1 MPNNRI
7 DDLLNM
13 GAGSEARML
22 DLESDPNWAQKVH
35 TNIVGGEWDKYR
47 DVGEDVVGSIAEP
60 APIDWILDFMDSYED
75 LKGETEATGESMLE
89 RAKQLKT
96 LSTEEAQAEYDDEL
110 SQYSSDISSFL
121 RGEGFS
127 LEGYSPEVNE
137 IVNDLMIGMVDP
149 GRKIKGLYG
158 GLMSLFNKFFK
169 GGKGAPQTSKLVIK
183 QSTKTAPKDI
193 APKDI
198 APKDIAPKDIASKEI
213 DKIRRLLEET
223 PTPHPIRIPRKFNKK
238 RYEDID
244 PTEKP
249 PLKFKGGGHLYR
261 KGYYGKS
268 YK

>member
-13 GAGSEARML
+13 GSESEARML
-22 DLESDPNWAQKVH
+22 DLESDPNWAQKTH

-47 DVGEDVVGSIAEP
+47 DVVEDVVGSIAEP

-96 LSTEEAQAEYDDEL
+96 LSTEEAQAETDDEL
-110 SQYSSDISSFL
+110 SQYDSANFGDAIP
-121 RGEGFS
+121 
-127 LEGYSPEVNE
+127 PEAME
-137 IVNDLMIGMVDP
+137 ILSGIVGP
-149 GRKIKGLYG
+149 GKFK
-158 GLMSLFNKFFK
+158 GLMSLLNKFFK

-183 QSTKTAPKDI
+183 QSTKPAPKDI

-198 APKDIAPKDIASKEI
+198 AQKEL
-213 DKIRRLLEET
+213 DKIRGLLEET
-223 PTPHPIRIPRKFNKK
+223 PTPPSIRIPRRFNPRTK

-249 PLKFKGGGHLYR
+249 PLKFKGGGHLYQ

-268 YK
+268 YR

>member
-22 DLESDPNWAQKVH
+22 DLESDPNWAQKTH

-47 DVGEDVVGSIAEP
+47 DVVEDVVGSIAEP

-75 LKGETEATGESMLE
+75 LKGETEATAEGMLE
-89 RAKQLKT
+89 RAKQLRT
-96 LSTEEAQAEYDDEL
+96 LSTEEAQAEMDDEL
-110 SQYSSDISSFL
+110 SQYDSANF
-121 RGEGFS
+121 GEAIP
-127 LEGYSPEVNE
+127 PEAME
-137 IVNDLMIGMVDP
+137 ILSGIVGP
-149 GRKIKGLYG
+149 GKFK
-158 GLMSLFNKFFK
+158 GLMSLLNKFFK
-169 GGKGAPQTSKLVIK
+169 GGKGKVVIE
-183 QSTKTAPKDI
+183 QSTKRVPKDI
-193 APKDI
+193 AQR
-198 APKDIAPKDIASKEI
+198 EL
-213 DKIRRLLEET
+213 DKIRGLLEET

-261 KGYYGKS
+261 KGYYGRS